1 MKIKLSGNLARF
13 VNYKKE
19 LQLEGDGI
27 QTVGD
32 ALHALVV
39 SYPVLKDIIF
49 DKDRNVKKGYLISL
63 NGEKVDAAVKVSAG
77 GEGDCLDIFTA
88 IAGG

>member
-19 LQLEGDGI
+19 LQLESDGI
-27 QTVGD
+27 HTVGD
-32 ALHALVV
+32 ALHKLVV
-39 SYPVLKDIIF
+39 NYPVLKDIIF
-49 DKDRNVKKGYLISL
+49 DKALNVKKGYLISL
-63 NGEKVDAAVKVSAG
+63 NGEKVDSTTQISKTDG
-77 GEGDCLDIFTA
+77 NCIDIFTA

>member
-19 LQLEGDGI
+19 LQLEGDGF

-32 ALHALVV
+32 ALHALVG

-63 NGEKVDAAVKVSAG
+63 NGEKVDAQAPVSKG
-77 GEGDCLDIFTA
+77 GEGDCLDVFTA

>member
-1 MKIKLSGNLARF
+1 MATSLQGLPGNVSA
-13 VNYKKE
+13 E
-19 LQLEGDGI
+19 LF
-27 QTVGD
+27 
-32 ALHALVV
+32 
-39 SYPVLKDIIF
+39 IF

-63 NGEKVDAAVKVSAG
+63 NGEKVDAAAKISAG

>member
-19 LQLEGDGI
+19 LQLEGDDLH
-27 QTVGD
+27 TVGD
-32 ALHALVV
+32 ALHKLVV

-49 DKDRNVKKGYLISL
+49 DKADNVKKGYLISL
-63 NGEKVDAAVKVSAG
+63 NGEKVDPATPVSKG
-77 GEGDCLDIFTA
+77 SGNCIDIFTA

>member
-19 LQLEGDGI
+19 LALDMAGL
-27 QTVGD
+27 QTVHD
-32 ALHALVV
+32 VLLKLVDL
-39 SYPVLKDIIF
+39 YPALKDIVF
-49 DKDRNVKKGYLISL
+49 DREGRVKKGYLISL
-63 NGEKVDAAVKVSAG
+63 NGQRIDPNAHAVALVESDCVDV
-77 GEGDCLDIFTA
+77 FTA

>member
-27 QTVGD
+27 HTVGD
-32 ALHALVV
+32 ALHKLVV
-39 SYPVLKDIIF
+39 NYPVLKDIIF
-49 DKDRNVKKGYLISL
+49 DKAHNVKKGYLISL
-63 NGEKVDAAVKVSAG
+63 NGEKVDSTTPVSKTDG
-77 GEGDCLDIFTA
+77 NCIDVFTA

>member
-19 LQLEGDGI
+19 LKLEGDGI

-39 SYPVLKDIIF
+39 NYPVLKDIIF
-49 DKDRNVKKGYLISL
+49 DKNHSVKKGYLISL